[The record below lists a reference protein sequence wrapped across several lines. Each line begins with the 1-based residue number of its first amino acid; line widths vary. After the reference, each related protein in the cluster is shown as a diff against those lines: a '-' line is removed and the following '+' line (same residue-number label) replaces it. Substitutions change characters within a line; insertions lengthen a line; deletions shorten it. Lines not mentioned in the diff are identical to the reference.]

1 MANRILT
8 AAGWE
13 DRVRGKMG
21 LDSAYLP
28 DNVLQMPECVTVAEA
43 NIIKQ
48 VPDYASLTDD
58 NLIYLEA
65 AVVCECSAL
74 LCPGMPARLPKKEQ
88 GPHETHELDVDWKQR
103 KLDFETERDGYVGKI
118 STVSIPS
125 FSHFSVSS
133 PTRVWEQE
141 W

>member
-1 MANRILT
+1 
-8 AAGWE
+8 
-13 DRVRGKMG
+13 MG
-21 LDSAYLP
+21 VLEPYLP
-28 DNVLQMPECVTVAEA
+28 DADLQTPEVVSVAEA

-48 VPDYASLTDD
+48 VPDYASLTGDD
-58 NLIYLEA
+58 LIYLEA

-88 GPHETHELDVDWKQR
+88 GPHETHELDVDWTKR
-103 KLDFETERDGYVGKI
+103 KADFETERDGYIGKI

>member
-8 AAGWE
+8 ATGWE
-13 DRVRGKMG
+13 ARVRSKMG
-21 LDSAYLP
+21 VLEPYLP
-28 DNVLQMPECVTVAEA
+28 DADLQTPEVVSVAEA

-48 VPDYASLTDD
+48 VPDYASLTGDD
-58 NLIYLEA
+58 LIYLEA

-88 GPHETHELDVDWKQR
+88 GPHETHELDVDWTKR
-103 KLDFETERDGYVGKI
+103 KADFETERDGYIGKI